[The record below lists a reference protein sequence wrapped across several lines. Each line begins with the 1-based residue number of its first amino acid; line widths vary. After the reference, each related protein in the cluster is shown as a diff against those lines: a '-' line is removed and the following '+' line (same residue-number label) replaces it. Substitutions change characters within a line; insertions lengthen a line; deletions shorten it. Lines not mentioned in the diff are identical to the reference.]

1 MTNFIPLFPLNIVV
15 YPGEKL
21 NLHIFE
27 PRYKQLVNECFKEN
41 KEFGIVTVLN
51 NAITEMGTTVKIL
64 SIDKIHPEGEMD
76 IRTEGVRVFSILE
89 RMKNLPE
96 KLFGGAIVHYPDNVQ
111 DGMPSKLE
119 SLLSTLNQFHALL
132 EVKKDYKK
140 SLEDL
145 SSYDLAHHAG
155 LSLEQEYQFLAL
167 LRESQRQEFLQRHL
181 RHTMPT
187 ILELQN
193 LKKRIELNGH
203 FRKLSVN
210 EGNSEA

>member
-27 PRYKQLVNECFKEN
+27 PRYKQLVNECLEEN

-51 NAITEMGTTVKIL
+51 NSITEMGTTVKIL

-76 IRTEGVRVFSILE
+76 IRTEGGRVFTILE

-111 DGMPSKLE
+111 DGLPGKLQT
-119 SLLSTLNQFHALL
+119 LLSTLNQFHAML

-155 LSLEQEYQFLAL
+155 LSLEQEYELLTL

-210 EGNSEA
+210 EENPEA

>member
-51 NAITEMGTTVKIL
+51 HAITEMGTTVKIL

-140 SLEDL
+140 SPEDL

-210 EGNSEA
+210 EGNPEA